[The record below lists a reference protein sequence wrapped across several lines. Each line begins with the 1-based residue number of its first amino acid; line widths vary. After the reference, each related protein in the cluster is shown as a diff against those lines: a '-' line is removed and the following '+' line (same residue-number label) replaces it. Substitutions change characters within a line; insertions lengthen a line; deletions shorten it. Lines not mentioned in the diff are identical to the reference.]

1 MRVRTQH
8 RALLAATT
16 AVLALGLTAC
26 NGSDKAA
33 PAPAGQT
40 TPTAGQQADASAP
53 ATTGGGAAAQSG
65 GSSET
70 PVKTPASAGAAGK
83 TTGGTDASTGTGS
96 GTGSG
101 TSKGSG
107 TAKTGNS
114 SKNTEEYA
122 YKHPCA
128 MTNLT
133 VNVRQGGGSLRVI
146 EVTNKGATACGLDLL
161 PAVDLGLST
170 SADRSGNIHPLV
182 PSGIGGPDH
191 ALLVGTKAYAVLDLA
206 GKAGGTGKKVDEI
219 NVLVSPSHMPNADTR
234 NFPIGAGARV
244 AVPKLGL
251 YRDNVADATASMKQ
265 ADITQS

>member
-83 TTGGTDASTGTGS
+83 TTGGTGTGS